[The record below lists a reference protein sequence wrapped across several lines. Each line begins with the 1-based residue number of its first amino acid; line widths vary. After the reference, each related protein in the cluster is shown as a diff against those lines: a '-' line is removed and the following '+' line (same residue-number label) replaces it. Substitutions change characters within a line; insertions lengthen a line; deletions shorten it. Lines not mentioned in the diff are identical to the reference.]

1 MKNIIRNKFNEARK
15 NRDELNRKTYESVI
29 AKITVAEKSGKYELP
44 LSDEIIVSL
53 IQKEVKELQETLS
66 YYKVP
71 TEASQKIEMQIKE
84 LQQYLPEALSEKE
97 VENIIRKFISDGE
110 TNKGKIIK
118 ATITEVG
125 NRFDKSLIPKMVSLI
140 FGA

>member
-1 MKNIIRNKFNEARK
+1 M
-15 NRDELNRKTYESVI
+15 I

-44 LSDEIIVSL
+44 LSNEIIVSL

-66 YYKVP
+66 YYKAP

-84 LQQYLPEALSEKE
+84 LQQYLPEALSEEE

>member
-66 YYKVP
+66 YYKAP

-97 VENIIRKFISDGE
+97 VETIIRKFISDGE
-110 TNKGKIIK
+110 MNKGKIIK